1 MLISAY
7 SRRLERFVFCGWAL
21 LAASICESASDCSW
35 SCEGWCAPGGDPDVC
50 LPVVC
55 KPADNSGCP
64 GSRCIA
70 NCSVQTSNSSQGI
83 GSQSGNDDISQ
94 SSSLSYLLIPVVAA
108 GAIALVG
115 SCIACYFCGCSS
127 CRATLKARRGR
138 AKNKKPEEGDDGDDL
153 EDPFG
158 GFAGGV
164 DEAKR
169 LRLEELM
176 QREASRDAPAAQP
189 QGLAVPDGFGDGS
202 PLHNWDG
209 WFADGGAGG
218 GIAEAGEEVSTGQP
232 ELDAKLRELERKLAL
247 KEAEAHRMAL
257 ALEAAEAARRV
268 EAMAAHRARAEA
280 KAEAA
285 RAARAAAAQAAKDF
299 REARLQTPGSAT
311 ARGEPDLASAR
322 PVVGGVLGMAGLT
335 GAPNA
340 DASSSAAAP
349 QGRRPQG
356 RRWLPSFLRPAP
368 PALSS
373 AQPPA
378 APVPAA
384 VPQEPGVEK
393 AVVFF
398 MSAMRGAA
406 AEVAPQDDLAQS
418 PADAPESSYACVVEP
433 GSSPEAPPPLAD
445 ETAQS
450 HEGGPSVGAAAPDAV
465 RADDRGI
472 SDEARAEA
480 ERGPR
485 AAAERPRKKGK
496 PKKKSASNQRHDL
509 ALGHIPEEACRDGAL
524 QAAQAAGME
533 CESPGGDGG
542 SPRRE
547 AEEHGGAGPPNG
559 ASPGHGTPPGRRS
572 GERALGSSSSA
583 SAGALREWA
592 RGLPGALGFV
602 VSGRFGTSHSERKC
616 DEALGAEPTAQDA
629 KVRGLLD
636 SLARRIADLEAQQ
649 GVADGG
655 GAAAAPAAGEAD
667 GGPGGE
673 APTAA
678 TADAALQDLLKRL
691 EQLERGTPSIARHG
705 VAGVL
710 GNGMQIPSRLT
721 NAYRNLRGEL
731 ARGVRRGT
739 GRPQS
744 AAGTPREPSG
754 AECSKDTS
762 PTGGACTHSSSHEE
776 SASPTSACK
785 GRDCLDANESGM
797 EPQEPAWLQMCDKP
811 CLEDVRSFEGQV
823 AHEPA
828 PEPMLQ
834 SEIAIPTLQ
843 SASLVTTDSP
853 HSPGKLQLFASPT
866 FPSAFVEGAHLG
878 SPPRLPDKAV
888 NEPQQAS
895 PVRKLPEAWWEVP
908 AVGTLSPRE
917 AHHGPARSVTSVF
930 REKWREPSLGTL
942 APEAALERLPPAT
955 HGRWEASPELI
966 YGSRAGRPGVQAL
979 RSKWE
984 DQDLG
989 TVLAPHLRE
998 QRVPRGAHGR
1008 WDASPALV
1016 AQSAGSVPP
1025 RSDDELPEE
1034 DWRVAAS
1041 KVSRM

>member
-7 SRRLERFVFCGWAL
+7 SRRLDRFVFCGWAL

-64 GSRCIA
+64 GSKCIA
-70 NCSVQTSNSSQGI
+70 NCSGQTSNSSQGI

-127 CRATLKARRGR
+127 CRARLKARRGR
-138 AKNKKPEEGDDGDDL
+138 AKNKKPEEGDDGEDL

-189 QGLAVPDGFGDGS
+189 QGPAGPDGFGDGS
-202 PLHNWDG
+202 PMHNWDG

-218 GIAEAGEEVSTGQP
+218 GIVEAGEEVSTGQP

-247 KEAEAHRMAL
+247 KEAEAHRMAS
-257 ALEAAEAARRV
+257 ALEAAEAARRA

-299 REARLQTPGSAT
+299 RETRLQTLGSAT
-311 ARGEPDLASAR
+311 AREPPDLASAR

-340 DASSSAAAP
+340 DASSSASAP
-349 QGRRPQG
+349 QGRRWFP
-356 RRWLPSFLRPAP
+356 FLRPAAP
-368 PALSS
+368 VLSS
-373 AQPPA
+373 PQPPA
-378 APVPAA
+378 APAPAA
-384 VPQEPGVEK
+384 VPQEPGMEQ

-398 MSAMRGAA
+398 MSAMRGAI
-406 AEVAPQDDLAQS
+406 AEAAPQDDLAQS
-418 PADAPESSYACVVEP
+418 SADAPESSDACTVEP
-433 GSSPEAPPPLAD
+433 SSSAETPPPLAD

-450 HEGGPSVGAAAPDAV
+450 HEGGPSDGATAPDTV
-465 RADDRGI
+465 RADGSGI
-472 SDEARAEA
+472 SDEAREEA
-480 ERGPR
+480 EVGPS
-485 AAAERPRKKGK
+485 ASTERPRKKGK
-496 PKKKSASNQRHDL
+496 SKKKSASKQRHDP
-509 ALGHIPEEACRDGAL
+509 ALGHIPEEASRDAAS
-524 QAAQAAGME
+524 QAAEDG
-533 CESPGGDGG
+533 SLGSDGG

-547 AEEHGGAGPPNG
+547 AEENGGAGPSNG
-559 ASPGHGTPPGRRS
+559 ASPGRGTPTGRRS
-572 GERALGSSSSA
+572 VELALGSISA
-583 SAGALREWA
+583 SAGALRGWA
-592 RGLPGALGFV
+592 RGLPGEL
-602 VSGRFGTSHSERKC
+602 
-616 DEALGAEPTAQDA
+616 
-629 KVRGLLD
+629 GLLD
-636 SLARRIADLEAQQ
+636 ALARRIADLEAQQ
-649 GVADGG
+649 GGPDS
-655 GAAAAPAAGEAD
+655 GAAAAQAAGEA
-667 GGPGGE
+667 GGGTSGE

-691 EQLERGTPSIARHG
+691 EQLERGTLGVAAHG
-705 VAGVL
+705 VAGVR

-731 ARGVRRGT
+731 ARGVRRGS
-739 GRPQS
+739 GRPLS
-744 AAGTPREPSG
+744 SAGTPSEPSR
-754 AECSKDTS
+754 AEGSKDAS
-762 PTGGACTHSSSHEE
+762 PTGGACSHSSSHEE
-776 SASPTSACK
+776 SASPTSAGK
-785 GRDCLDANESGM
+785 GRDCLDANECGM
-797 EPQEPAWLQMCDKP
+797 EPQEPAWLQLCDKP
-811 CLEDVRSFEGQV
+811 CLEDVLSFEGQV

-834 SEIAIPTLQ
+834 SEVAIPTLQ

-853 HSPGKLQLFASPT
+853 HSPGKLRLFSSPT
-866 FPSAFVEGAHLG
+866 SPSAFVVGVHLG
-878 SPPRLPDKAV
+878 SPPRSPDKAV
-888 NEPQQAS
+888 HELQQAS
-895 PVRKLPEAWWEVP
+895 PVKKLPEAWWEMP

-966 YGSRAGRPGVQAL
+966 YGSRAGRPGVQAMQ
-979 RSKWE
+979 SKWE

-989 TVLAPHLRE
+989 TVLAAHLRE
-998 QRVPRGAHGR
+998 QRMPRGAHGR

-1025 RSDDELPEE
+1025 RSDDEPPEE